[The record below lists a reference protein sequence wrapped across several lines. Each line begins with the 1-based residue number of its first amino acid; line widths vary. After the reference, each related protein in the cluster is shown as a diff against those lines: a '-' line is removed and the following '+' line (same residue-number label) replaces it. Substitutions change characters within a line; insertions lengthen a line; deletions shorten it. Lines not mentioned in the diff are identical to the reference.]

1 MQAENRHSRQKR
13 QRLWYQRDGFL
24 WGLVAALIAAAWGL
38 LPPAGTSL
46 GIGGWLGMGLYML
59 LAAVPMIVTTMDK
72 RRPQLA
78 GTAAALGF
86 LGLLELIVET
96 WPILLG
102 GLENT
107 LLIFICSAVL
117 SVTIAPIIAIIRTL
131 NNPIFNC
138 AIDAFVDV
146 FRSLPILVLVIF
158 IYYALPFLE
167 IHSTPFA
174 AGVCGLFLSAL
185 AFMIEYF
192 RAGIESVSR
201 GHVEAARSLGLG
213 VIQTMRFVIL
223 PLAIRV
229 VLPPL
234 TGHLVGLLKATAFVS
249 VVGMPELLKRAMEI
263 VEWKA
268 NPTPLVTI
276 TIMYLI
282 LLLPLMYGS
291 TLLERRL
298 ARWTTPHRA

>member
-1 MQAENRHSRQKR
+1 MQAENTHSRQKR

-24 WGLVAALIAAAWGL
+24 WGLVVALIAAAWGL

-86 LGLLELIVET
+86 LGLLGLVFYRYSGAQWDMLGMMFFNRELIVET

-146 FRSLPILVLVIF
+146 FLSL
-158 IYYALPFLE
+158 
-167 IHSTPFA
+167 IH
-174 AGVCGLFLSAL
+174 
-185 AFMIEYF
+185 I
-192 RAGIESVSR
+192 
-201 GHVEAARSLGLG
+201 
-213 VIQTMRFVIL
+213 
-223 PLAIRV
+223 
-229 VLPPL
+229 
-234 TGHLVGLLKATAFVS
+234 
-249 VVGMPELLKRAMEI
+249 
-263 VEWKA
+263 
-268 NPTPLVTI
+268 
-276 TIMYLI
+276 
-282 LLLPLMYGS
+282 
-291 TLLERRL
+291 
-298 ARWTTPHRA
+298 